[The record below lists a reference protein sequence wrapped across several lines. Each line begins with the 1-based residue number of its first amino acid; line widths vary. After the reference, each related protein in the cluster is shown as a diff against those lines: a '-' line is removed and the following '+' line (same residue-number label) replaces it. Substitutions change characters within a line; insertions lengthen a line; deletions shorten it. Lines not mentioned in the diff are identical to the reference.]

1 MTDTIANPQVFP
13 FRPDMC
19 RATGHADTPERE
31 AALRQAHALIDR
43 LGTADVIAT
52 LPVLGKYAHSIE
64 QEQRPV

>member
-1 MTDTIANPQVFP
+1 MTDTIDSPQVFP

-19 RATGHADTPERE
+19 RAIEHTDTPERE

-52 LPVLGKYAHSIE
+52 LPVLGKYAHSVE
-64 QEQRPV
+64 QERRPV